1 MGFPDNVLAD
11 GERVEKSLHPHWMT
25 VFGPILLGAV
35 LLVGSLWVVA
45 ATPDDGKGNL
55 IQWIVIVLAVLLAI
69 PFVVVPL
76 LVWRTTHYVITSH
89 RVMVRKGVLNKMGKD
104 ITLSKITDVS
114 FRQSLFDRIMNA
126 GSLNIESAGDS
137 PDEMLR
143 FIPRSNE
150 IQQLINRL
158 IDQDDL
164 RRRAVEERLIRRD
177 GTVAGTPGAS
187 PTPPAAAPPTAQPPV
202 EPPHAPHELPRDH

>member
-11 GERVEKSLHPHWMT
+11 GERVEKNLHPHWMT
-25 VFGPILLGAV
+25 VFGPLLLGIV
-35 LLVGSLWVVA
+35 LVVGSLWVVA
-45 ATPDDGKGNL
+45 VTPDDGKGNL
-55 IQWIVIVLAVLLAI
+55 IQWVVIVLVLLLAV
-69 PFVVVPL
+69 PFVVVPI

-114 FRQSLFDRIMNA
+114 FRQTLFDRIMNA

-143 FIPRSNE
+143 FIPRSNDV
-150 IQQLINRL
+150 QQLINRL

-164 RRRAVEERLIRRD
+164 RRRAVEERLVRADEPAIEPVIEPER
-177 GTVAGTPGAS
+177 PMS
-187 PTPPAAAPPTAQPPV
+187 PPA